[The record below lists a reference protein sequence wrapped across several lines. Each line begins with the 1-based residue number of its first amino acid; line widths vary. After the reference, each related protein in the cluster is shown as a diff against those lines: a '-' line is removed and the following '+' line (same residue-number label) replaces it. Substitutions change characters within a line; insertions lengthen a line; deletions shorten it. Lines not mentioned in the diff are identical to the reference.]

1 MQTSAHQRALEE
13 ALAELPSAHR
23 RRRRRWWNS
32 LLEWLLVLIALV
44 TTSVAILVLAVVLVE
59 RELDRRIYP
68 NISVRG
74 ISVGG
79 LTMEQAH
86 STLTN
91 SFRDL
96 LTQPLEL
103 RYGDQVWYP
112 TPADLGLRLR
122 LDEALS
128 SAFALGRGDLR
139 IMNLQRAAAIWQQ
152 GFDLPIHLEIDQT
165 RMQRYLLELAAEVER
180 SPSNA
185 DLWLDGAEVVVQP
198 ERWGTQLLVDEMIR
212 DMSAALQDLEPRTI
226 TLRTRTLEPTQRD
239 SRITPV
245 AAELRTLLS
254 APLTLSATIGPCAP
268 RGCNW
273 RFAPEAIANW
283 ISVQRRESLRGDE
296 PAFQVSLDHDA
307 IRKDLQPIAALLR
320 EEGTLPEVAWNGGDL
335 IITRAGLPGRA
346 LDLEAAVA
354 AVSTLLPTAERSI
367 DLPIQPIL
375 PPVHEGNLQSL
386 GITTQVGVGVSS
398 FSRSEQYRITN
409 IVAGA
414 RRMHRLLIPPGA
426 TFSFNTQLGSVDA
439 ANGIVEGLAI
449 INNRTQKEWG
459 GGVCQVSTTVF
470 RAAFFAG
477 LPITERHAHAF
488 RISWYEELD
497 EPPGMDAAIFTPSN
511 DMRFTNDSGGW
522 LLMESYVDLERQ
534 RMTVALYGA
543 PSDRRVSYSHRVLEQ
558 TPAPTQPVYVND
570 PTLPTGYLRRTDSA
584 RPGLRV
590 ELYRTVTRDGAV
602 IARDTFATRFRPW
615 PNIYVRG
622 TGR

>member
-1 MQTSAHQRALEE
+1 MQTPAHQRALEE
-13 ALAELPSAHR
+13 ALAELPSSR
-23 RRRRRWWNS
+23 RRHRRRWWNS

-44 TTSVAILVLAVVLVE
+44 TTSVALLVLAIVIVE

-79 LTMEQAH
+79 LTMEQAQT
-86 STLTN
+86 TLTHT
-91 SFRDL
+91 FDAI
-96 LTQPLEL
+96 LTHPLEI
-103 RYGDQVWYP
+103 RYGDQVWHP
-112 TPADLGLRLR
+112 TPADLGLQLR

-139 IMNLQRAAAIWQQ
+139 LMNLQRAAAIWQQ
-152 GFDLPIHLEIDQT
+152 GFDLPLHLEIDQT
-165 RMQRYLLELAAEVER
+165 RMQHYLLELAAQVER
-180 SPSNA
+180 RPRDA
-185 DLWLDGAEVVVQP
+185 DLWLDRAEVVVQS

-239 SRITPV
+239 ARITPV
-245 AAELRTLLS
+245 AEELRSLLS
-254 APLTLSATIGPCAP
+254 APLILRADIGPCALQ
-268 RGCNW
+268 GCNW
-273 RFAPEAIANW
+273 RFTPEVIATW
-283 ISVQRRESLRGDE
+283 IRVEPREPVGGDE
-296 PAFQVSLDHDA
+296 PAFQVSLDQDA
-307 IRKDLQPIAALLR
+307 IREDLQPIAALLR
-320 EEGTLPEVAWNGGDL
+320 EEGTLPEVAWNGGNL
-335 IITRAGLPGRA
+335 IITRPGLPGRA
-346 LDLEAAVA
+346 LNLEEAVV
-354 AVSTLLPTAERSI
+354 AVSAILATRERSLG
-367 DLPIQPIL
+367 LPIQPIP

-398 FSRSEQYRITN
+398 FTRSEAYRITN

-414 RRMHRLLIPPGA
+414 RRMHRLLIPPD
-426 TFSFNTQLGSVDA
+426 TSFSFNTQLGSVDA
-439 ANGIVEGLAI
+439 ANGFVEGLAI

-511 DMRFTNDSGGW
+511 DMRFINNSGGW

-534 RMTVALYGA
+534 RLTVALYGA
-543 PSDRRVSYSHRVLEQ
+543 PSDRRVTYSHRVLEQ

-590 ELYRTVTRDGAV
+590 ELYRTVTRGDQV
-602 IARDTFATRFRPW
+602 ISRDTFATRFRPW

-622 TGR
+622 TGQ

>member
-1 MQTSAHQRALEE
+1 MQTPAHQRALEE
-13 ALAELPSAHR
+13 ALAELPSSRR

-44 TTSVAILVLAVVLVE
+44 TTSVALLVLAIVIVE

-79 LTMEQAH
+79 LTMEQAQT
-86 STLTN
+86 TLTHT
-91 SFRDL
+91 FDAI
-96 LTQPLEL
+96 LTHPLEI
-103 RYGDQVWYP
+103 RYGDQVWHP

-139 IMNLQRAAAIWQQ
+139 LMNLQRAAAIWQQ
-152 GFDLPIHLEIDQT
+152 GFDLPLHLEIDQT
-165 RMQRYLLELAAEVER
+165 RMQHYLLELAAQVER
-180 SPSNA
+180 RPRDA
-185 DLWLDGAEVVVQP
+185 DLWLDRAEVVVQP

-239 SRITPV
+239 ARITPV
-245 AAELRTLLS
+245 AEELRSLLS
-254 APLTLSATIGPCAP
+254 APLILRADIGPCAP

-283 ISVQRRESLRGDE
+283 IRVEPREPVGGDE
-296 PAFQVSLDHDA
+296 PAFQVSLDQDA
-307 IRKDLQPIAALLR
+307 IREDLQPIAALLR
-320 EEGTLPEVAWNGGDL
+320 EEGTLPEVAWNGGNL
-335 IITRAGLPGRA
+335 IITRPGLPGRA
-346 LDLEAAVA
+346 LNLEEAVV
-354 AVSTLLPTAERSI
+354 AVSAILATRERSLG
-367 DLPIQPIL
+367 LPIQPIP

-398 FSRSEQYRITN
+398 FTRSEAYRITN

-414 RRMHRLLIPPGA
+414 RRMHRLLIPPD
-426 TFSFNTQLGSVDA
+426 TSFSFNTQLGSVDA
-439 ANGIVEGLAI
+439 ANGFVEGLAI

-511 DMRFTNDSGGW
+511 DMRFINNSGGW

-534 RMTVALYGA
+534 RLTVALYGA
-543 PSDRRVSYSHRVLEQ
+543 PSDRRVTYSHRVLEQ

-590 ELYRTVTRDGAV
+590 ELYRTVTRGDQV
-602 IARDTFATRFRPW
+602 ISRDTFATRFRPW

-622 TGR
+622 TGQ